1 MQERCKLQG
10 GAPCWLSWSA
20 EAYHSVVGDPGG
32 MFCCTVRRNGFLH
45 SRIIGV
51 VESTGAFRGSKGG
64 IGRWFSGEMKN
75 IQKRVFV
82 QCSFDYEKGCVEKS
96 KVGGP
101 TVNYLS
107 ENIFYLQ
114 LSV

>member
-1 MQERCKLQG
+1 M
-10 GAPCWLSWSA
+10 
-20 EAYHSVVGDPGG
+20 
-32 MFCCTVRRNGFLH
+32 
-45 SRIIGV
+45 
-51 VESTGAFRGSKGG
+51 VESTGAFRCSKGG

-82 QCSFDYEKGCVEKS
+82 QCSFDYEKGYVEKS
-96 KVGGP
+96 KEGGP
-101 TVNYLS
+101 TANYLS